1 MLATRENN
9 PAFEE
14 LRVKA
19 GAILDKAPDNME
31 FDMLE
36 YFLPGMLEPEEWTI
50 AVSKWC
56 YASVMK
62 IAILLDIHSNLDAVM
77 GNFYESC

>member
-36 YFLPGMLEPEEWTI
+36 YFLPGMLEPEE
-50 AVSKWC
+50 
-56 YASVMK
+56 
-62 IAILLDIHSNLDAVM
+62 
-77 GNFYESC
+77 